1 MAGSRTLK
9 LSILADVDDLKKKLN
24 EGSTEVEG
32 FAGKLE
38 KFGKMAAAAFAAAA
52 AAAAA
57 YATKV
62 AVDGVKAAIED
73 EAAQIRL
80 ATSLRNTTDATN
92 AQIKAVEDHIYKLEL
107 AYGVSDNKLRPAF
120 QRLATSTNDL
130 TTANRLLDLA
140 LNISAATGKDLEA
153 VSNALGKAY
162 DGNTGALGKLGVGLS
177 AAEMKAMGLEGT
189 TRKLEE
195 LFGGAATAQANT
207 FQGQIDR
214 LKITF
219 QETEESIGYALLP
232 TVQKLLD
239 FFINTVI
246 PKFIEFKN
254 QALEPIINAFNR
266 NKESLTVLYNFV
278 KDFIIPIFVNGF
290 GEALKFVAKVAGSIL
305 DVIGAVV
312 NGIQSAVKFAIDAIN
327 ALIRAYN
334 AIPLLP
340 NIPTIPSPTG
350 GGGGGGTKTTIPD
363 IPKPKITGGTSPTGA
378 TDIPKPTV
386 TSVPKP
392 TVTTTSSATGVTEP
406 TIYTPAVTTAM
417 SSVARGEYG
426 SQYARGEI
434 LTNVTPIMSATQRG
448 EYGITINVNAPSAI
462 DEEGFSRAV
471 VDALN
476 QANDRGTGGAG
487 ALRTSSSAL

>member
-24 EGSTEVEG
+24 EGSDEVEG

-38 KFGKMAAAAFAAAA
+38 KFGKMAAVAFAAAA

-57 YATKV
+57 YASKI
-62 AVDGVKAAIED
+62 AVDGVKAAVED
-73 EAAQIRL
+73 EAAQMRL
-80 ATSLRNTTDATN
+80 ANALRNVTGATN
-92 AQIKAVEDHIYKLEL
+92 DQIKSVEDHILKLEL
-107 AYGVSDNKLRPAF
+107 SYGVSDNKLRPAF

-130 TTANRLLDLA
+130 TTSNRLLDLA
-140 LNISAATGKDLEA
+140 LNISAATGKDLES

-177 AAEMKAMGLEGT
+177 AAEMKSMGLEAT
-189 TRKLEE
+189 TRRLEE
-195 LFGGAATAQANT
+195 LFGGAATTQANT

-214 LKITF
+214 LKVTF

-232 TVQKLLD
+232 TIQKLLD

-254 QALEPIINAFNR
+254 QAMEPIISAFNR
-266 NKESLTVLYNFV
+266 NRESLTILYNFI
-278 KDFIIPIFVNGF
+278 KDYIIPIMINGF
-290 GEALKFVAKVAGSIL
+290 GDALKFIGKIAGGIL

-312 NGIQSAVKFAIDAIN
+312 KGIQAAVSFAIDAIN

-334 AIPLLP
+334 AIPILP
-340 NIPTIPSPTG
+340 NIPTIPKPS
-350 GGGGGGTKTTIPD
+350 GGGGTGTSTDIPKPTIVD
-363 IPKPKITGGTSPTGA
+363 IPKPKITGETP
-378 TDIPKPTV
+378 
-386 TSVPKP
+386 
-392 TVTTTSSATGVTEP
+392 TTSTSSGSSSSSTSTSTGGTPSV

-426 SQYARGEI
+426 SEFARGQIITKEA
-434 LTNVTPIMSATQRG
+434 VAMSASTRG

-462 DEEGFSRAV
+462 DQEGFSRAV